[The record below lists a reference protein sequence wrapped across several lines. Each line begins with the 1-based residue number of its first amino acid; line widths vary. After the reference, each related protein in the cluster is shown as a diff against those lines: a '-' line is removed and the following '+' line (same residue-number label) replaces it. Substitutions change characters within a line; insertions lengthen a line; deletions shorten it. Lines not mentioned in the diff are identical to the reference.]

1 VRFAADPQ
9 VLAQMRRMLGRWL
22 HEHGAQADEV
32 AALTLACGE
41 ACANAIE
48 HAYAPGV
55 AYFEFEAAHEDG
67 LVTLA
72 VRDTGRWR
80 SPRGTNRGRGLKIIA
95 AAVDELDLRTT
106 DAGTEIVMLRRLR
119 AR

>member
-1 VRFAADPQ
+1 
-9 VLAQMRRMLGRWL
+9 MRRMLGRWL
-22 HEHGAQADEV
+22 HEHGAQPDEI
-32 AALTLACGE
+32 AAITLGCGE

-55 AYFEFEAAHEDG
+55 AYFEFEALHADG
-67 LVTLA
+67 LVTLT

-95 AAVDELDLRTT
+95 AASDELDLRTT
-106 DAGTEIVMLRRLR
+106 DSGTEIVMHRRLR
-119 AR
+119 AP

>member
-1 VRFAADPQ
+1 
-9 VLAQMRRMLGRWL
+9 MRRMLGRWL

-55 AYFEFEAAHEDG
+55 AYFELEALHEGG
-67 LVTLA
+67 LVTMT
-72 VRDTGRWR
+72 VRDAGQWR
-80 SPRGTNRGRGLKIIA
+80 APRGANRGRGLKIIA

-106 DAGTEIVMLRRLR
+106 DSGTEVVMRRRLR
-119 AR
+119 SP